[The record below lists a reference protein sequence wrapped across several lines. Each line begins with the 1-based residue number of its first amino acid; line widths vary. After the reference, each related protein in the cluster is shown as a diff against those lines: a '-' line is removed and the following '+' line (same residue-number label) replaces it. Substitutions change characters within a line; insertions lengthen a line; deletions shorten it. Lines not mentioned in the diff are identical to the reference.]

1 MMNKLV
7 PYSEHTKFMFDAESL
22 LLAQEVKNNLIL
34 GVLYAS
40 DHTRNVIARLI
51 LFKDGQ
57 PTKVAVVNSFMG
69 GTLLLALDWSKD
81 ELECLIKYFKT
92 NSTKLH
98 GVNARVESSQLFAQA
113 WCAEN
118 NLNVAL
124 LHRTQILAL
133 GKFKPLASDFAELRV
148 AEKSEV
154 GLICQYYQQFI
165 ADTYLNSE
173 PPNLDGLSES
183 AQQVIDEQ
191 RGYFLVNK
199 ELRILGYVEI
209 ARKTPNYWVISSV
222 EVLPLLRG
230 KGYGKL
236 LISRMCQFIAAN
248 KKTPALFVDKNNPL
262 TMNLYYGLGFELID
276 ENEHL
281 VFKNNLN

>member
-1 MMNKLV
+1 MNKLV
-7 PYSEHTKFMFDAESL
+7 SYSEHTKFMFDAESL
-22 LLAQEVKNNLIL
+22 LLDQEVKNNLIL

-69 GTLLLALDWSKD
+69 GTLLLSLDWKES
-81 ELECLIKYFKT
+81 ELEPLVNYFKL
-92 NSTKLH
+92 NSIKLH
-98 GVNARVESSQLFAQA
+98 GVNAYVGSSQLFAQA

-118 NLNVAL
+118 NLNVDL

-133 GKFKPLASDFAELRV
+133 GKFKPLDTELVELRL
-148 AEKSEV
+148 AAQSEV
-154 GLICQYYQQFI
+154 DLICEYYQQFI
-165 ADTYLNSE
+165 ADTHPNSE
-173 PPNLDGLSES
+173 LPNLDWLVES
-183 AQQVIDEQ
+183 ALLVIDEQ

-199 ELRILGYVEI
+199 ELQLVGYAEV

-222 EVLPLLRG
+222 EVLPFLRG